1 MPRLSTL
8 HFFSYPIIFLL
19 TACGTLQ
26 SDFRVVNQSDGMIG
40 VQAIKGAK
48 ELEVQELAVSECKKT
63 GRSAAAISEAKTT
76 HNDQFPMIYIYQ
88 CVR

>member
-1 MPRLSTL
+1 
-8 HFFSYPIIFLL
+8 
-19 TACGTLQ
+19 
-26 SDFRVVNQSDGMIG
+26 MIG

-48 ELEVQELAVSECKKT
+48 ELEAQELAVTECKKT
-63 GRSAAAISEAKTT
+63 GRSGAAISEAKTT

>member
-1 MPRLSTL
+1 MPRLNTFNL
-8 HFFSYPIIFLL
+8 FSCAIIYLL
-19 TACGTLQ
+19 TACSTPQ
-26 SDFRVVNQSDGMIG
+26 SDFRVVNRSDGMIG

-48 ELEVQELAVSECKKT
+48 ELEAQELAVTECKKT
-63 GRSAAAISEAKTT
+63 GRSGAAISEAKTT

>member
-1 MPRLSTL
+1 MRHYFLIDRLR
-8 HFFSYPIIFLL
+8 YPPK
-19 TACGTLQ
+19 C
-26 SDFRVVNQSDGMIG
+26 FRVVNRSDGMIG

-48 ELEVQELAVSECKKT
+48 ELDARELAVTECKKT
-63 GRSAAAISEAKTT
+63 GRSSAAISEAKTT